1 MLPYFRPMSEQVH
14 IIHTVINDLSG
25 DQRLHRICSTLS
37 EAGYAVTLVGRKLP
51 DSKKLS
57 QRPYQTHRFRLPVHT
72 GKWFYLIYT
81 LRLFFWLLGQKAD
94 IITANDLDTLL
105 ACYFAA
111 KIKRVKLLYDSH
123 ELFTEVPELINR
135 PSTRQIW
142 VMLEKWLVPKLD
154 MAYTVNGSLANIF
167 TEQYQTSFKV
177 IRNVPFQ
184 REGSPRIHLP
194 TVLLY
199 QGALNLGR
207 GIDLMIDAMNFLPD
221 YQLWIVGRG
230 DVEEELKKQAESIP
244 DGRVVFHG
252 FKPLEELAE
261 LTKQAGLGFSLE
273 EDRGANYHYA
283 SPNKVYDYLQARM
296 PVIVSDLPEMA
307 SLIETWRCGKIL
319 PLSERTPERLAEL
332 VREMFDSQLILEE
345 YSRNADLAARELI
358 WERETELLLDLYQK
372 RLQPLQER
380 SRTNSY

>member
-1 MLPYFRPMSEQVH
+1 MLLYFRPMSQQVH
-14 IIHTVINDLSG
+14 IIHAVINDLSG

-37 EAGYAVTLVGRKLP
+37 EAGYSVTLVGRQLP
-51 DSKKLS
+51 NSKPLS
-57 QRPYQTHRFRLPVHT
+57 ERPYQTHRFRLPVHT
-72 GKWFYLIYT
+72 GKWFYLFYNI
-81 LRLFFWLLGQKAD
+81 RLFFWLLGQKAD

-111 KIKRVKLLYDSH
+111 RLKRVKLLFDSH
-123 ELFTEVPELINR
+123 ELFTEVPELIDR
-135 PSTRQIW
+135 PSTRKIW
-142 VMLEKWLVPKLD
+142 VMLEKWLLPRLD
-154 MAYTVNGSLANIF
+154 MAYTVNGSLARIF
-167 TEQYQTSFKV
+167 TEQYKTPFKV

-184 REGSPRIHLP
+184 KEGSPLATLP
-194 TVLLY
+194 KVLLY

-244 DGRVVFHG
+244 TGRVIFHG

-296 PVIVSDLPEMA
+296 PVIVSDLPEMTA
-307 SLIETWRCGKIL
+307 LIETWQCGKVL
-319 PLSERTPERLAEL
+319 PLNERSPAKLAEL
-332 VREMFDSQLILEE
+332 VRDIFDSSELWSS
-345 YSRNADLAARELI
+345 YSQNADRAARELI
-358 WERETELLLDLYQK
+358 WEQEQELLLELYQK
-372 RLQPLQER
+372 RLQPFQ
-380 SRTNSY
+380 

>member
-1 MLPYFRPMSEQVH
+1 MLPYFRPMSQQVH
-14 IIHTVINDLSG
+14 IIHAVINDLSG
-25 DQRLHRICSTLS
+25 DQRLHGICSSLS
-37 EAGYAVTLVGRKLP
+37 AAGYSVTLVGRQLPNSKLL
-51 DSKKLS
+51 SK
-57 QRPYQTHRFRLPVHT
+57 RPYQTRRFRLPVHT
-72 GKWFYLIYT
+72 GKWFYLIYN

-111 KIKRVKLLYDSH
+111 RLKRVKLLFDSH
-123 ELFTEVPELINR
+123 ELFTEVPELIDR
-135 PSTRQIW
+135 PSTRRIW
-142 VMLEKWLVPKLD
+142 VLLEKWLVPRLD
-154 MAYTVNGSLANIF
+154 MAYTVNGSLARIF
-167 TEQYQTSFKV
+167 TEKYQTSFEV

-184 REGSPRIHLP
+184 KEGSPRANFP
-194 TVLLY
+194 KVLLY

-230 DVEEELKKQAESIP
+230 DVEDQLKKQAQSIP
-244 DGRVVFHG
+244 EGRVVFHG

-307 SLIETWRCGKIL
+307 SLIETWQCGKVL
-319 PLSERTPERLAEL
+319 PLQQRSPEKLAEL
-332 VREMFDSQLILEE
+332 VREIFDSPELGKS
-345 YSRNADLAARELI
+345 YSQNADRAAKELI
-358 WERETELLLDLYQK
+358 WEREQEFLLDLYQK
-372 RLQPLQER
+372 RLQPLQ
-380 SRTNSY
+380 